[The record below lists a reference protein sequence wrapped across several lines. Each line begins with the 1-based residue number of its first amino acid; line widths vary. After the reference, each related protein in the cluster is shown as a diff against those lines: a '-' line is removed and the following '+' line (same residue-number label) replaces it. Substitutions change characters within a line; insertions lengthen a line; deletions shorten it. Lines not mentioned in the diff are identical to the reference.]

1 MLDSLFKPK
10 AIAIVGASTKELSIG
25 NVIIKNLQT
34 YGYTG
39 PIYPINPTA
48 PEVRGIKAYQSL
60 DEVPGEIDLAHIIIP
75 APLVPQAIID
85 CGKKGIKSVIINSAG
100 FSEMGEGG
108 DLLQ

>member
-1 MLDSLFKPK
+1 MLDSLFKPR

-48 PEVRGIKAYQSL
+48 PEVRGIKAYQTL
-60 DEVPGEIDLAHIIIP
+60 DEVPGEIDLAHITTGIP
-75 APLVPQAIID
+75 V
-85 CGKKGIKSVIINSAG
+85 AG
-100 FSEMGEGG
+100 SLHTF
-108 DLLQ
+108 